1 MTKSILEEMRQ
12 PKMVFEKI
20 HPNAQL
26 PKKAHPND
34 EGWDLFAVEDQT
46 IEAKGSAVVKVGLKL
61 AFLDDGYWIKVES
74 RSGLAFKSDVFAF
87 QGIVDNC
94 VPKGTLIYTKNG
106 NIKVEDLIEFEKENH
121 IYSFEEESH
130 KIENDRIK
138 DVWIV
143 EDLFLTE
150 IETENG
156 VILKIPENKKVL
168 TKRGWVSVSDLKLN
182 DEILSNLS

>member
-1 MTKSILEEMRQ
+1 MRQ

-87 QGIVDNC
+87 QGVIDNGYTGELGVKLFNFSN
-94 VPKGTLIYTKNG
+94 VPYQVKMGDRVCQITVKYSITNFGVEWGKTVQTQRGSNG
-106 NIKVEDLIEFEKENH
+106 FGSTGK
-121 IYSFEEESH
+121 
-130 KIENDRIK
+130 
-138 DVWIV
+138 
-143 EDLFLTE
+143 
-150 IETENG
+150 
-156 VILKIPENKKVL
+156 
-168 TKRGWVSVSDLKLN
+168 
-182 DEILSNLS
+182 

>member
-12 PKMVFEKI
+12 PKMVFEKM

-87 QGIVDNC
+87 QGVIDNGYTGELGVKLFNFSN
-94 VPKGTLIYTKNG
+94 VPYQVKMGDRVCQITVKYSITNFGVEWGKTVQTQRGSNG
-106 NIKVEDLIEFEKENH
+106 FGSTGK
-121 IYSFEEESH
+121 
-130 KIENDRIK
+130 
-138 DVWIV
+138 
-143 EDLFLTE
+143 
-150 IETENG
+150 
-156 VILKIPENKKVL
+156 
-168 TKRGWVSVSDLKLN
+168 
-182 DEILSNLS
+182 

>member
-46 IEAKGSAVVKVGLKL
+46 IEAKGSAIVKVGLKL
-61 AFLDDGYWIKVES
+61 ASLDEGYWIKVES

-87 QGIVDNC
+87 QGVIDNGYTGELGVKLFSFSNAPYQVKAGDRVC
-94 VPKGTLIYTKNG
+94 QITVKYSITNFGVEWGKTVPTQRGSNG
-106 NIKVEDLIEFEKENH
+106 FGSTGK
-121 IYSFEEESH
+121 
-130 KIENDRIK
+130 
-138 DVWIV
+138 
-143 EDLFLTE
+143 
-150 IETENG
+150 
-156 VILKIPENKKVL
+156 
-168 TKRGWVSVSDLKLN
+168 
-182 DEILSNLS
+182 